1 MYVTKRISDLM
12 EENDI
17 KQKDI
22 VDKLNVSKGYVSRM
36 CNGSKT
42 PSNEFIE
49 LLSSMTGKS
58 IHYIRFG
65 KEEYDNLDSLNTL
78 INLLIKKN
86 LIKPDGSMDD
96 DTKKIIDTMLKQE
109 IKIKLDHFYK

>member
-1 MYVTKRISDLM
+1 MDLAKRISNLM

-17 KQKDI
+17 KQKEI
-22 VDKLNVSKGYVSRM
+22 ADKLDVTKGYVSRM
-36 CNGSKT
+36 CNGSKA
-42 PSNEFIE
+42 PSHEFIE

-58 IHYIRFG
+58 EHYILFG

-78 INLLIKKN
+78 INMLIEKN

-96 DTKKIIDTMLKQE
+96 DIKGMINTLLEKE
-109 IKIKLDHFYK
+109 IKVKLEHFYK